1 MLIVLPLVVI
11 HDFDVPCLT
20 FTPPE
25 TNPPLIINADAMLTA
40 SVTLQGFE
48 AVAWRD
54 LKVIDLLCRIDGKKF
69 GSRTAR
75 YLVGNAPNRVAS
87 EESDRT
93 FVREAL
99 DHDDGAY
106 RITVRMSI

>member
-11 HDFDVPCLT
+11 HDFDVPCLA

-25 TNPPLIINADAMLTA
+25 TNPPLIINADAMLTP

-54 LKVIDLLCRIDGKKF
+54 LKIIDLLCRIDGKKF
-69 GSRTAR
+69 GSRASLWRGHQGR
-75 YLVGNAPNRVAS
+75 YKSGCQMDAGRSGLMGKLKGV
-87 EESDRT
+87 T
-93 FVREAL
+93 FW
-99 DHDDGAY
+99 
-106 RITVRMSI
+106 

>member
-1 MLIVLPLVVI
+1 
-11 HDFDVPCLT
+11 
-20 FTPPE
+20 
-25 TNPPLIINADAMLTA
+25 MLTP

-69 GSRTAR
+69 GSRASL

-87 EESDRT
+87 EECDRT
-93 FVREAL
+93 FIGEAL
-99 DHDDGAY
+99 DHDAVAY

>member
-11 HDFDVPCLT
+11 HDLDFPCFT
-20 FTPPE
+20 FAPPE
-25 TNPPLIINADAMLTA
+25 TKPPLIVNADAMLTA
-40 SVTLQGFE
+40 SVSLQGFE

-69 GSRTAR
+69 GSRAAL

-87 EESDRT
+87 EERDRT
-93 FVREAL
+93 FIGEAL
-99 DHDDGAY
+99 DHYAVAY